1 MVLHRPVELAPF
13 LRRYPVQMWDYFLL
27 GRDPGLSRPNT
38 ADLAGAAWAFLAVQ
52 FCYPWYCSWP
62 SFFCSGLRL
71 EAIALDVSSGLGFV
85 TRNTGVVIVDINDH
99 DYKDLFQG
107 QSPLNPAILIEL
119 VDAIAKAKPKAIG
132 VDIVTDP
139 AVWTT
144 IQAPSNIPI
153 VWAYRP
159 DNPEGKS
166 LPPTD
171 TAWGSPKWPTNGP
184 VVRQYLRLVPC
195 QDNQYPSL
203 AWEIMKK
210 GFP

>member
-1 MVLHRPVELAPF
+1 MTKQPRSHRLKWVVLVISVTIPLLLWMDHR
-13 LRRYPVQMWDYFLL
+13 
-27 GRDPGLSRPNT
+27 G
-38 ADLAGAAWAFLAVQ
+38 
-52 FCYPWYCSWP
+52 
-62 SFFCSGLRL
+62 SFDEL

-166 LPPTD
+166 LP
-171 TAWGSPKWPTNGP
+171 
-184 VVRQYLRLVPC
+184 RL
-195 QDNQYPSL
+195 YS
-203 AWEIMKK
+203 
-210 GFP
+210 